1 MKRIS
6 TTVFSILFALSMMAQ
21 GWPAQY
27 GGVML
32 QGFFW
37 DSYVD
42 TQWAN
47 LEEQAAE
54 MGDYFDLIW
63 VPQSGNCNSTG
74 NVMGYLPVYWFD
86 HNSSFG
92 TEEQLRS
99 FIQTCKKYDLGVI
112 ADVVINHRN
121 VLGVGGSWVDFPA
134 ETYKGVTYQ
143 LGLADICKN
152 DDGGATAKK
161 YEVTGANDTGE
172 GWSGARDLDHTSQN
186 VQDNVIAYLNFLLN
200 DLGYAGFRYDMT
212 KGYAAKYTGLYNSTT
227 KPTFSVGEYWDGYYP
242 TVKNWIDGT
251 KVDGVIQSASFDFP
265 TRYAIRDACNQNNWS
280 KLSSKGIN
288 GYDEY
293 KRYSVTFVDNHDTQ
307 YRSASEP
314 QDPVKSF
321 VEAANAYILTMPG
334 TPCVF
339 LQHWKQYK
347 SSIKQLITLR
357 KLAGIHNE
365 SEVKELNSSGMLY
378 AAEVTGTKGKLI
390 LSCGMGTPAVSSSDY
405 QLVEQGSAY
414 KVYATKSLEQP
425 WISVPSGNYSESFQV
440 TLSAISTDADAK
452 LVYTTDGSR
461 PTASSASVDPGT
473 SLTIDA
479 ASATLTVG
487 LLSGGV
493 VKNVITRHY
502 TIKPFEPHTATVYL
516 KDPQWPSLYFY
527 AWANDGKNTQLNGG
541 WPGKTVTDYTM
552 INGEKWYCQTFDIA
566 TADYSFNI
574 IFDQGMGKDQTVDI
588 GPITQDKYYEMAAKV
603 NGKYTVKDVTSVMTG
618 IEGVVAD
625 VEAQTAQVPL
635 RVYTLNGQLLRTL
648 PSGTS
653 LPEAVAPLAKGI
665 YVVNGK
671 KVVK

>member
-473 SLTIDA
+473 SLTIDG

-648 PSGTS
+648 PAGTS

>member
-280 KLSSKGIN
+280 KLSSKGLN

-321 VEAANAYILTMPG
+321 VEAANAYILSMPG

-365 SEVKELNSSGMLY
+365 SGVKELNSSGMLY

-425 WISVPSGNYSESFQV
+425 WVSVPSGNYSESFLV
-440 TLSAISTDADAK
+440 TLSAISADADAK

-473 SLTIDA
+473 SLTIDG

-648 PSGTS
+648 PAGTS

>member
-1 MKRIS
+1 M
-6 TTVFSILFALSMMAQ
+6 
-21 GWPAQY
+21 
-27 GGVML
+27 
-32 QGFFW
+32 
-37 DSYVD
+37 
-42 TQWAN
+42 
-47 LEEQAAE
+47 
-54 MGDYFDLIW
+54 
-63 VPQSGNCNSTG
+63 
-74 NVMGYLPVYWFD
+74 
-86 HNSSFG
+86 
-92 TEEQLRS
+92 
-99 FIQTCKKYDLGVI
+99 
-112 ADVVINHRN
+112 
-121 VLGVGGSWVDFPA
+121 
-134 ETYKGVTYQ
+134 
-143 LGLADICKN
+143 
-152 DDGGATAKK
+152 
-161 YEVTGANDTGE
+161 
-172 GWSGARDLDHTSQN
+172 
-186 VQDNVIAYLNFLLN
+186 
-200 DLGYAGFRYDMT
+200 
-212 KGYAAKYTGLYNSTT
+212 
-227 KPTFSVGEYWDGYYP
+227 
-242 TVKNWIDGT
+242 KNWIDGT

-280 KLSSKGIN
+280 KLSNKGIN

-321 VEAANAYILTMPG
+321 VEAANAYILSMPG

-357 KLAGIHNE
+357 KLVGIHNE

-541 WPGKTVTDYTM
+541 WPGKTVTDYTI

-648 PSGTS
+648 PAGTS

>member
-321 VEAANAYILTMPG
+321 VEAANAYILSMPG

-541 WPGKTVTDYTM
+541 WPGKTVTDYTI

-648 PSGTS
+648 PAGTS

>member
-365 SEVKELNSSGMLY
+365 SEVKELNSSNMLY

-425 WISVPSGNYSESFQV
+425 WVSVPSGNYSESFQV
-440 TLSAISTDADAK
+440 TLSAISADADAK

-648 PSGTS
+648 PAGTS

>member
-63 VPQSGNCNSTG
+63 VPPSGNCNSTG

-321 VEAANAYILTMPG
+321 VEAANAYILSMPG

-365 SEVKELNSSGMLY
+365 SEVKELNSSNMLY

-541 WPGKTVTDYTM
+541 WPGKTVTDYTI

-574 IFDQGMGKDQTVDI
+574 IFDQGMGKDKTVDI

-648 PSGTS
+648 PAGTS